1 MTNLRVKLYPIKPS
15 ALIGN
20 GGAGTG
26 VGMGG
31 RDKAL
36 WNLVYV
42 VAVAHPGHALD
53 GQPLEQ
59 LAGDIV
65 ISAGLPVLPGRVL
78 LGGDHPSP
86 QGLCHK
92 LASVADPQNGHT
104 PSKNRRVY
112 TRGAVQIDRSW
123 TAGKDNTDGVH
134 GPHLGK
140 RGGPGLDLAVDITL
154 PHTPGN
160 ELAILA
166 AKIKNQNGLHR
177 HTPLSP

>member
-1 MTNLRVKLYPIKPS
+1 
-15 ALIGN
+15 
-20 GGAGTG
+20 
-26 VGMGG
+26 MGG

-36 WNLVYV
+36 RNLVYV

-104 PSKNRRVY
+104 PN
-112 TRGAVQIDRSW
+112 AVI
-123 TAGKDNTDGVH
+123 AGLREKIGTGNVLLALSGGVDSSVAAALLAEAVGPQLTCVFVDH
-134 GPHLGK
+134 GLMRQK
-140 RGGPGLDLAVDITL
+140 
-154 PHTPGN
+154 
-160 ELAILA
+160 
-166 AKIKNQNGLHR
+166 
-177 HTPLSP
+177 